1 MKQKSRVQL
10 AIVALM
16 VLSVFVA
23 CGKSR
28 QVRASV
34 AVERSKAPAKLPADV
49 EKAWKNRHEKADLI
63 ASLKGMEAYDV
74 ENPQFTD
81 VKLNICRGYYLLADG
96 HLWLEMNDSNEGE
109 IKKQQADAYDKAIQ
123 YCEAALQ
130 LNPAL
135 RAEVGKG
142 IEIEKAL
149 DKLTVE
155 DIDALYWRYAC
166 LGKWS
171 RIQGMTTLLANRPKF
186 SAMIKRVEELETQMG
201 KKYFFDAT
209 LRYQAVGNALSPTG
223 DKKKADQ
230 QFEQAIK
237 QNPNYFAVR
246 NIYAEARL
254 KGNEDEF
261 KKQVDYVI
269 KGNPKSLP
277 EIESEQIVEQ
287 RKAKKL
293 LEDL

>member
-1 MKQKSRVQL
+1 MIQKRRVQL
-10 AIVALM
+10 ALVAL
-16 VLSVFVA
+16 LILPTLVA

-28 QVRASV
+28 QVRASA

-63 ASLKGMEAYDV
+63 TSLNGMEAFDK

-81 VKLNICRGYYLLADG
+81 VKLNICKGYYLLADG
-96 HLWLEMNDSNEGE
+96 HLWLEMNDSNEGDT
-109 IKKQQADAYDKAIQ
+109 KKKQADAYDRGIQ

-135 RAEVGKG
+135 RAEVEKG
-142 IEIEKAL
+142 VEIEKAL
-149 DKLTVE
+149 DKLGVD
-155 DIDALYWRYAC
+155 DIDALYWRYAS

-171 RIQGMTTLLANRPKF
+171 RIQGMTTLLGNRPKF
-186 SAMIKRVEELETQMG
+186 SAMIKKVEELETQMG

-237 QNPNYFAVR
+237 NNPNYFAVR
-246 NIYAEARL
+246 NIFAEARL

-261 KKQVDYVI
+261 KKQVDYVM
-269 KGNPKSLP
+269 KGNPKSHP

>member
-1 MKQKSRVQL
+1 MIQKRRVQL
-10 AIVALM
+10 VLVAL
-16 VLSVFVA
+16 LILPALVA

-28 QVRASV
+28 QVRASA
-34 AVERSKAPAKLPADV
+34 AVERSKVPAKLPADV

-63 ASLKGMEAYDV
+63 AALNGMEAFDK

-81 VKLNICRGYYLLADG
+81 VKLNICKGYYLLADG
-96 HLWLEMNDSNEGE
+96 HLWLEMNDSNEGD
-109 IKKQQADAYDKAIQ
+109 IKKKQGDAYDKGIQ
-123 YCEAALQ
+123 YCELALQ

-135 RAEVGKG
+135 RAEVEKG
-142 IEIEKAL
+142 VEIEKAL
-149 DKLTVE
+149 DKLGVD
-155 DIDALYWRYAC
+155 DIDALYWRYAS

-171 RIQGMTTLLANRPKF
+171 YIQGITTLVGNRPKF

-209 LRYQAVGNALSPTG
+209 LRYQAVGNAISPTG

-230 QFEQAIK
+230 QFELAIK
-237 QNPNYFAVR
+237 NNPNYFAVR
-246 NIYAEARL
+246 NIYAGARL

-261 KKQVDYVI
+261 KKQVDYVM
-269 KGNPKSLP
+269 KGNPKSHP

>member
-1 MKQKSRVQL
+1 MIQKRRVQL
-10 AIVALM
+10 ALVAL
-16 VLSVFVA
+16 LILPTLVA

-28 QVRASV
+28 QVRASA

-63 ASLKGMEAYDV
+63 TSLNGMEAFDK

-81 VKLNICRGYYLLADG
+81 VKLNICKGYYLLADG
-96 HLWLEMNDSNEGE
+96 HLWLEMNDSNEGDT
-109 IKKQQADAYDKAIQ
+109 KKKQADAYDRGIQ

-135 RAEVGKG
+135 RAEVEKG
-142 IEIEKAL
+142 VEIEKAL
-149 DKLTVE
+149 DKLSVD
-155 DIDALYWRYAC
+155 DIDALYWRYAS

-171 RIQGMTTLLANRPKF
+171 RIQGMTTLLGNRPKF
-186 SAMIKRVEELETQMG
+186 SAMIKKVEELETQMG

-237 QNPNYFAVR
+237 NNPNYFAVR
-246 NIYAEARL
+246 NIFAEARL

-261 KKQVDYVI
+261 KKQVDYVM
-269 KGNPKSLP
+269 KGNPKSHP

>member
-1 MKQKSRVQL
+1 MTYKKRFQL
-10 AIVALM
+10 VIVALL
-16 VLSVFVA
+16 VLLAFVA

-28 QVRASV
+28 QVRASA

-49 EKAWKNRHEKADLI
+49 EKLWKNRHEKADLI
-63 ASLKGMEAYDV
+63 ASLNGMEAFDK

-81 VKLNICRGYYLLADG
+81 VKLNICKGYYLLADG
-96 HLWLEMNDSNEGE
+96 HLWLEMNDSNEGD
-109 IKKQQADAYDKAIQ
+109 IKKKQADAYDRGIQ
-123 YCEAALQ
+123 YCELALQ

-135 RAEVGKG
+135 RAEVEKG
-142 IEIEKAL
+142 VEIEKSL
-149 DKLTVE
+149 DKLGVD
-155 DIDALYWRYAC
+155 DIDALYWRYAS

-171 RIQGMTTLLANRPKF
+171 RIQGMTTLLGNRPKF

-209 LRYQAVGNALSPTG
+209 LRYKAVGNALSPTG
-223 DKKKADQ
+223 DKKKADE

-237 QNPNYFAVR
+237 NNPNYFAVR
-246 NIYAEARL
+246 NIYAESRL

-261 KKQVDYVI
+261 KKQVDYVM
-269 KGNPKSLP
+269 KGNPKSHP

>member
-1 MKQKSRVQL
+1 
-10 AIVALM
+10 
-16 VLSVFVA
+16 
-23 CGKSR
+23 
-28 QVRASV
+28 
-34 AVERSKAPAKLPADV
+34 
-49 EKAWKNRHEKADLI
+49 
-63 ASLKGMEAYDV
+63 
-74 ENPQFTD
+74 
-81 VKLNICRGYYLLADG
+81 
-96 HLWLEMNDSNEGE
+96 MNDKNEDDT
-109 IKKQQADAYDKAIQ
+109 KKKQADAYDRGIQ
-123 YCEAALQ
+123 YCELALQ

-135 RAEVGKG
+135 RAEVEKG
-142 IEIEKAL
+142 VEIEKAL
-149 DKLTVE
+149 DKLSVD
-155 DIDALYWRYAC
+155 DIDALYWRYAS

-171 RIQGMTTLLANRPKF
+171 RIQGMTTLLGNRPKF

-237 QNPNYFAVR
+237 NNPNYFAVR
-246 NIYAEARL
+246 NIYAESRL

-261 KKQVDYVI
+261 KKQVDYVM
-269 KGNPKSLP
+269 KGNPKSHP

>member
-1 MKQKSRVQL
+1 MKNTKAITKL
-10 AIVALM
+10 LIVAVILT
-16 VLSVFVA
+16 SAVA

-28 QVRASV
+28 EVRAAA
-34 AVERSKAPAKLPADV
+34 AVERSKTPAKLPPNV
-49 EKAWKNRHEKADLI
+49 EKAWKNRHDKNDLI
-63 ASLKGMEAYDV
+63 AALSGLEQFDAD
-74 ENPQFTD
+74 NPQYTD
-81 VKLNICRGYYLLADG
+81 VKLSICRGYYLLADG
-96 HLWLEMNDSNEGE
+96 HLYLELNETNE
-109 IKKQQADAYDKAIQ
+109 ESIKSQQAEYYDKAIQ
-123 YCEAALQ
+123 ACEAALQ

-135 RAEVGKG
+135 RAEVEKKVP
-142 IEIEKAL
+142 IEKAL

-155 DIDALYWRYAC
+155 DIDALYWRYAN

-171 RIQGMTTLLANRPKF
+171 RLQGMTTLLSNRPKF
-186 SAMIKRVEELETQMG
+186 SAMIKKVEELETQMG

-223 DKKKADQ
+223 DKKKADE
-230 QFEQAIK
+230 QFQLAIK
-237 QNPNYFAVR
+237 NNPNYFAVR
-246 NIYAEARL
+246 VLYAEARL

-261 KKQVDYVI
+261 KKQLDYVI

-293 LEDL
+293 LDEL

>member
-1 MKQKSRVQL
+1 MKHTKAMTQL
-10 AIVALM
+10 LVVAVALT
-16 VLSVFVA
+16 SAVA

-28 QVRASV
+28 EVRAAA
-34 AVERSKAPAKLPADV
+34 AVERSKTPAKLPANL
-49 EKAWKNRHEKADLI
+49 EKAWKNRQDKNDLLT
-63 ASLKGMEAYDV
+63 ALAGLEQFDS

-81 VKLNICRGYYLLADG
+81 VKLSICKGYYLLADG
-96 HLWLEMNDSNEGE
+96 HLYLEINENNE
-109 IKKQQADAYDKAIQ
+109 DTIKKLQSEYYDKAIQ
-123 YCEAALQ
+123 ACEAALQ

-135 RAEVGKG
+135 RMEVEKNVP
-142 IEIEKAL
+142 IEKAL

-155 DIDALYWRYAC
+155 DIDALYWRYAN

-171 RIQGMTTLLANRPKF
+171 RLQGMTTILANRPRF

-223 DKKKADQ
+223 DKKKADE
-230 QFEQAIK
+230 QFLLAIK
-237 QNPNYFAVR
+237 NNPNYFAVR
-246 NIYAEARL
+246 VLFAEARL

-261 KKQVDYVI
+261 KKQLDYVI

-293 LEDL
+293 LDEL

>member
-1 MKQKSRVQL
+1 MIQKRRVQL
-10 AIVALM
+10 ALVAL
-16 VLSVFVA
+16 LILPTLVA

-28 QVRASV
+28 QVRASA

-63 ASLKGMEAYDV
+63 ASLNGMEAFDK

-81 VKLNICRGYYLLADG
+81 VKLNICKGYYLLADG
-96 HLWLEMNDSNEGE
+96 HLWLEMNDNNEGDT
-109 IKKQQADAYDKAIQ
+109 KKKQADAYDRGIQ

-135 RAEVGKG
+135 RAEVEKG
-142 IEIEKAL
+142 VEIEKAL
-149 DKLTVE
+149 DKLGVD
-155 DIDALYWRYAC
+155 DIDALYWRYAS

-171 RIQGMTTLLANRPKF
+171 RIQGMTTLLGNRPKF
-186 SAMIKRVEELETQMG
+186 SAMIKKVEELETQMG

-237 QNPNYFAVR
+237 NNPNYFAVR
-246 NIYAEARL
+246 NIFAEARL

-261 KKQVDYVI
+261 KKQVDYVM
-269 KGNPKSLP
+269 KGNPKSHP